1 MTERSVRALPEKDID
16 ATNHNKSIITWV
28 TGVVLLCLLTVTTL
42 WLQSDERSHSRVL
55 RIGVLPDQDA
65 NVLRQRFA
73 PLLSYLA
80 SEVGIDTSLVI
91 PSSYDNAVQL
101 FADGEIDLAYFG
113 GLTFIQAN
121 FNHGAKPLIM
131 REIDTRFTSWFLVRP
146 DQERAKLTDY
156 RNKKISFGSRLS
168 TSGHLMPRYFLQH
181 TWQIDPEVFFAEV
194 QYSGAHDKT
203 ALLVRDGIVDI
214 GVANSNVIK
223 QMLADG
229 RLQTDDISIHWQT
242 PPFPDYIWAV
252 QQGIPADL
260 EIRIRD
266 AFLGLD
272 SYNAEHARI
281 LRNLDAQK
289 FLPSGIDDFTDLRRI
304 AASLG
309 FLDGET

>member
-1 MTERSVRALPEKDID
+1 MGIDTTKQNKNIFIWAL
-16 ATNHNKSIITWV
+16 
-28 TGVVLLCLLTVTTL
+28 GVILLCLLSVAAI
-42 WLQSDERSHSRVL
+42 WLQAGEQTHPRVL
-55 RIGVLPDQDA
+55 RIGVLPDQNAD
-65 NVLRQRFA
+65 VLRQRFA
-73 PLLSYLA
+73 PLLSYLS

-91 PSSYDNAVQL
+91 PSNYDNAVQL
-101 FADGEIDLAYFG
+101 FADGEVDLAYFG

-121 FNHGAKPLIM
+121 FRHGAKPLIM
-131 REIDTRFTSWFLVRP
+131 RDIDTRFTSWFLVRP
-146 DQERAKLTDY
+146 EQEQAKLTDY

-168 TSGHLMPRYFLQH
+168 TSGHLMPRYFLQNN
-181 TWQIDPEVFFAEV
+181 WQIDPEVFFAEV

-203 ALLVRDGIVDI
+203 AQLVRDGIVDI

-242 PPFPDYIWAV
+242 PPYPDYIWAV
-252 QQGIPADL
+252 QRDIPADL

-281 LRNLDAQK
+281 LRSLDAEK
-289 FLPSGIDDFTDLRRI
+289 FLPSGVDDFADLRRI
-304 AASLG
+304 ADNLG